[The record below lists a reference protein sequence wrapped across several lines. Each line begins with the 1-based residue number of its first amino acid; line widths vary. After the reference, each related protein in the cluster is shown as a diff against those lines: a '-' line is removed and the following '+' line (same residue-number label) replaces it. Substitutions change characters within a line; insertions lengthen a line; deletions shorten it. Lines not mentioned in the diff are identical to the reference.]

1 MVKGYI
7 SRLRSN
13 YLVLNNLRNKF
24 DPILEKVG
32 VGFANLGFG
41 PNFWTWLGLILSII
55 SAIMFSLHSPS
66 VGVNWYTATLL
77 GGIFL
82 IIAGFFDA
90 IDGTVARVT
99 KRTSALGSFLDSII
113 DKVSEIVIFIGILI
127 GNFTNP
133 VLVLVAL
140 SLSILVSYTR
150 ARAESM
156 GIDLK
161 GKGIAERAERILILS
176 ILAFIPFRD
185 NISVALWI
193 ISILAIITILERL
206 KIVSAVF
213 GVSLFSMQSFSQIFR
228 RDSMTGSTYSTSGG
242 QNTPKFDNDKP
253 TSSSSSTVSSKSG
266 ASASSKFS
274 DSVREILHKP
284 DNKKDEKINEES
296 KPYKTEKANFL
307 DKTDPNEMGR
317 NTDQIIFE
325 LENEDKKMQS
335 IKSPPPPPPPASTTS
350 SSSASSTA
358 DASKP
363 ENKNNETPASTTTT
377 TTTTST
383 DTTSDPEDSEVNEN
397 NKESDKNAS

>member
-7 SRLRSN
+7 LRLRSN

-32 VGFANLGFG
+32 VGFANLGYG

-66 VGVNWYTATLL
+66 VGANWYTATFL
-77 GGIFL
+77 GGLFL

-133 VLVLVAL
+133 VLGSVTL

-176 ILAFIPFRD
+176 ILAFIPFQD

-213 GVSLFSMQSFSQIFR
+213 GASLFSVESFRQIFM
-228 RDSMTGSTYSTSGG
+228 RDSSMAGSYYSSTGRQDTT
-242 QNTPKFDNDKP
+242 KFDNDKP
-253 TSSSSSTVSSKSG
+253 SPPPSSSS
-266 ASASSKFS
+266 SSKFS

-284 DNKKDEKINEES
+284 DTKKNEKLEES
-296 KPYKTEKANFL
+296 KPYKPEKASFL

-317 NTDQIIFE
+317 NTDQIISE
-325 LENEDKKMQS
+325 LENEDKKLMS
-335 IKSPPPPPPPASTTS
+335 KKPPSPPPPHPPLQQQLP
-350 SSSASSTA
+350 
-358 DASKP
+358 
-363 ENKNNETPASTTTT
+363 
-377 TTTTST
+377 
-383 DTTSDPEDSEVNEN
+383 
-397 NKESDKNAS
+397 

>member
-1 MVKGYI
+1 MVKSYI

-66 VGVNWYTATLL
+66 VGANWYTATFL
-77 GGIFL
+77 GGLFL

-99 KRTSALGSFLDSII
+99 KRTSAIGAFLDSII

-133 VLVLVAL
+133 VLVLVTL

-150 ARAESM
+150 ARGESM

-193 ISILAIITILERL
+193 ISVLAIITILERL

-213 GVSLFSMQSFSQIFR
+213 GIALFSVQSFSQIFK
-228 RDSMTGSTYSTSGG
+228 RDSMAGSTYATSGS
-242 QNTPKFDNDKP
+242 QNTTKFDNDRP
-253 TSSSSSTVSSKSG
+253 SPSSQSSPSSR
-266 ASASSKFS
+266 FS
-274 DSVREILHKP
+274 NSVKEILHKS
-284 DNKKDEKINEES
+284 DTKKDEKLIES

-335 IKSPPPPPPPASTTS
+335 KKSPS
-350 SSSASSTA
+350 SSSTTAS
-358 DASKP
+358 SKP
-363 ENKNNETPASTTTT
+363 ESKNNKTTASTTTT

-383 DTTSDPEDSEVNEN
+383 DTTSNPGNNEVNEN
-397 NKESDKNAS
+397 TKESDTNKA

>member
-133 VLVLVAL
+133 VLVLVTL

-213 GVSLFSMQSFSQIFR
+213 GVSLFSTQSFSQIFK
-228 RDSMTGSTYSTSGG
+228 RDVMTGSTYSTSGG

-253 TSSSSSTVSSKSG
+253 TSSSTTVSSKSG

-335 IKSPPPPPPPASTTS
+335 KKSPPPPPPASTTS
-350 SSSASSTA
+350 SSSSSSTT

-363 ENKNNETPASTTTT
+363 ENKNNETTAS

-383 DTTSDPEDSEVNEN
+383 DTTSDTGNSEVNEN
-397 NKESDKNAS
+397 TKESDKNAP

>member
-32 VGFANLGFG
+32 VGFANLGYG

-66 VGVNWYTATLL
+66 VGANWYTATFL
-77 GGIFL
+77 GGLFL

-133 VLVLVAL
+133 VLVLVTL

-176 ILAFIPFRD
+176 ILAFIPFQD

-213 GVSLFSMQSFSQIFR
+213 GASLFSVESFRQIFK
-228 RDSMTGSTYSTSGG
+228 RDSSMAGSYYSTTGR
-242 QNTPKFDNDKP
+242 QDTTKFDNDKP
-253 TSSSSSTVSSKSG
+253 SPPPSSSSS
-266 ASASSKFS
+266 SSKFS

-284 DNKKDEKINEES
+284 DTKKNEKQEESKAKIEES
-296 KPYKTEKANFL
+296 KPYKTEKASFL

-317 NTDQIIFE
+317 NTDQIISE
-325 LENEDKKMQS
+325 LENEDKKFMS
-335 IKSPPPPPPPASTTS
+335 KKPPSPPPPSSSTTDPPKS
-350 SSSASSTA
+350 EN
-358 DASKP
+358 DNNKP
-363 ENKNNETPASTTTT
+363 TTTT
-377 TTTTST
+377 TTTT
-383 DTTSDPEDSEVNEN
+383 DATSDAENKEANEN
-397 NKESDKNAS
+397 TKKSESSSP

>member
-1 MVKGYI
+1 
-7 SRLRSN
+7 
-13 YLVLNNLRNKF
+13 
-24 DPILEKVG
+24 
-32 VGFANLGFG
+32 
-41 PNFWTWLGLILSII
+41 
-55 SAIMFSLHSPS
+55 
-66 VGVNWYTATLL
+66 VNWYTATLL

-113 DKVSEIVIFIGILI
+113 DKVSEIVVFIGILI

-133 VLVLVAL
+133 VLVLVTL

-185 NISVALWI
+185 NISLALWI
-193 ISILAIITILERL
+193 ISVLAIITILERL

-213 GVSLFSMQSFSQIFR
+213 GVSLFSIQAFSQIFK
-228 RDSMTGSTYSTSGG
+228 RDSMTGSTYSTSGS
-242 QNTPKFDNDKP
+242 QNTTKFDNDKP
-253 TSSSSSTVSSKSG
+253 TSSSTTSTASSKSG
-266 ASASSKFS
+266 ASASSRFS
-274 DSVREILHKP
+274 DSVRDILHKP
-284 DNKKDEKINEES
+284 DTKKDEKLNEET

-335 IKSPPPPPPPASTTS
+335 NKSPPPSSTS

-358 DASKP
+358 DSSKP
-363 ENKNNETPASTTTT
+363 ENKDNKTTASTTTT
-377 TTTTST
+377 SSTKST
-383 DTTSDPEDSEVNEN
+383 DTTSNPSDSEVNEN
-397 NKESDKNAS
+397 TKE

>member
-1 MVKGYI
+1 MVKSYI

-133 VLVLVAL
+133 VLVLVTL

-213 GVSLFSMQSFSQIFR
+213 GVPLFSIQSFSQNFK
-228 RDSMTGSTYSTSGG
+228 RDSMTGSTYSTSGS
-242 QNTPKFDNDKP
+242 QNTTEFDNDKP
-253 TSSSSSTVSSKSG
+253 TSSSPASTASSKSG
-266 ASASSKFS
+266 ASVSSKLS

-284 DNKKDEKINEES
+284 DTKKDEKLNEET

-317 NTDQIIFE
+317 NTDQIIYE

-335 IKSPPPPPPPASTTS
+335 KKSPPPSSTS
-350 SSSASSTA
+350 SASESSTASSTA
-358 DASKP
+358 DSSKP
-363 ENKNNETPASTTTT
+363 ENKNNKSTASTTSTTTT
-377 TTTTST
+377 TAT
-383 DTTSDPEDSEVNEN
+383 DTASNPGNSEVNEN
-397 NKESDKNAS
+397 TKESDKNAP

>member
-1 MVKGYI
+1 MVKSYI

-32 VGFANLGFG
+32 VGFANLGYG

-66 VGVNWYTATLL
+66 VGANWYTATFL
-77 GGIFL
+77 GGLFL
-82 IIAGFFDA
+82 IVAGFFDA

-133 VLVLVAL
+133 VFVLVTL

-176 ILAFIPFRD
+176 ILAFIPFQD

-193 ISILAIITILERL
+193 ISILAVITILERL

-213 GVSLFSMQSFSQIFR
+213 GASLFSVESFSQIFK
-228 RDSMTGSTYSTSGG
+228 RDSSMAGSNYSTTGRQDTTKLDS
-242 QNTPKFDNDKP
+242 DKP
-253 TSSSSSTVSSKSG
+253 SSSSSSRL
-266 ASASSKFS
+266 S

-284 DNKKDEKINEES
+284 DTKKNEKLEES
-296 KPYKTEKANFL
+296 KPYKTEKASFL

-317 NTDQIIFE
+317 NTEQIISE
-325 LENEDKKMQS
+325 LENEDKKFMS
-335 IKSPPPPPPPASTTS
+335 KKPPSSSASTTDSASTTS
-350 SSSASSTA
+350 PP
-358 DASKP
+358 KP
-363 ENKNNETPASTTTT
+363 ENKNDKPTASTTTT
-377 TTTTST
+377 
-383 DTTSDPEDSEVNEN
+383 DPTSDPENNEANEN
-397 NKESDKNAS
+397 TKKSDSSSP

>member
-1 MVKGYI
+1 
-7 SRLRSN
+7 
-13 YLVLNNLRNKF
+13 
-24 DPILEKVG
+24 
-32 VGFANLGFG
+32 
-41 PNFWTWLGLILSII
+41 
-55 SAIMFSLHSPS
+55 
-66 VGVNWYTATLL
+66 VNWYTATLL

-213 GVSLFSMQSFSQIFR
+213 GVSIFSMQSFSQIFR

-350 SSSASSTA
+350 SSSASSTT

>member
-24 DPILEKVG
+24 DPILEKIG
-32 VGFANLGFG
+32 VGFANLGYG

-66 VGVNWYTATLL
+66 VGANWYTATFL
-77 GGIFL
+77 GGLFL

-99 KRTSALGSFLDSII
+99 KKTSALGSFLDSII

-133 VLVLVAL
+133 VLVLVTL

-176 ILAFIPFRD
+176 ILAFIPFQD

-213 GVSLFSMQSFSQIFR
+213 GSSLFSVESFRQIFK
-228 RDSMTGSTYSTSGG
+228 RDSSLAGSYYSTTGG
-242 QNTPKFDNDKP
+242 QDTTKFDNDKP
-253 TSSSSSTVSSKSG
+253 SPPPSSS
-266 ASASSKFS
+266 SSKFS

-284 DNKKDEKINEES
+284 DTKKNEKLGESKPKIEES
-296 KPYKTEKANFL
+296 KPYKTEKASFL

-317 NTDQIIFE
+317 NTEQIISE
-325 LENEDKKMQS
+325 LENEDKKFMS
-335 IKSPPPPPPPASTTS
+335 KKPPSPPPPPS
-350 SSSASSTA
+350 SSS
-358 DASKP
+358 
-363 ENKNNETPASTTTT
+363 TT
-377 TTTTST
+377 
-383 DTTSDPEDSEVNEN
+383 DSP
-397 NKESDKNAS
+397 

>member
-1 MVKGYI
+1 
-7 SRLRSN
+7 
-13 YLVLNNLRNKF
+13 
-24 DPILEKVG
+24 
-32 VGFANLGFG
+32 
-41 PNFWTWLGLILSII
+41 
-55 SAIMFSLHSPS
+55 MFSLHSPS

-99 KRTSALGSFLDSII
+99 KKTSALGSFLDSII

-133 VLVLVAL
+133 VLVLVTL

-185 NISVALWI
+185 NISLALWI
-193 ISILAIITILERL
+193 ISVLAIITILERL

-213 GVSLFSMQSFSQIFR
+213 GVSLFSIQAFSQIFK
-228 RDSMTGSTYSTSGG
+228 RDSMTGSTYSTSGS
-242 QNTPKFDNDKP
+242 QNTTKFDNDKP
-253 TSSSSSTVSSKSG
+253 TSSSTASTPSSKSG
-266 ASASSKFS
+266 ASASSRFS
-274 DSVREILHKP
+274 DSVRDILHKP
-284 DNKKDEKINEES
+284 DTKKDEKLNEET

-335 IKSPPPPPPPASTTS
+335 NKSPPPSSTS

-358 DASKP
+358 DSSKP
-363 ENKNNETPASTTTT
+363 ENKDNKTTASTTTT
-377 TTTTST
+377 SSTKST
-383 DTTSDPEDSEVNEN
+383 DTTSNPSDSEVNEN
-397 NKESDKNAS
+397 TKE

>member
-1 MVKGYI
+1 
-7 SRLRSN
+7 
-13 YLVLNNLRNKF
+13 VLNNLRNKF

-99 KRTSALGSFLDSII
+99 KKTSALGSFLDSII

-133 VLVLVAL
+133 VLVLVTL

-185 NISVALWI
+185 NISLALWI
-193 ISILAIITILERL
+193 ISVLAIITILERL

-213 GVSLFSMQSFSQIFR
+213 GVSLFSIQAFSQIFK
-228 RDSMTGSTYSTSGG
+228 RDSMTGSTYSTSGS
-242 QNTPKFDNDKP
+242 QNTTKFDNDKP
-253 TSSSSSTVSSKSG
+253 TSSSTTSTASSKSG
-266 ASASSKFS
+266 ASASSRFS
-274 DSVREILHKP
+274 DSVRDILHKP
-284 DNKKDEKINEES
+284 DTKKDEKLNEET

-335 IKSPPPPPPPASTTS
+335 NKSPPPSSTS

-358 DASKP
+358 DSSKP
-363 ENKNNETPASTTTT
+363 ENKDNKTTASTTTT
-377 TTTTST
+377 SSTKST
-383 DTTSDPEDSEVNEN
+383 DTTSNPSDSEVNEN
-397 NKESDKNAS
+397 TKESDKNSP

>member
-1 MVKGYI
+1 
-7 SRLRSN
+7 
-13 YLVLNNLRNKF
+13 
-24 DPILEKVG
+24 
-32 VGFANLGFG
+32 
-41 PNFWTWLGLILSII
+41 
-55 SAIMFSLHSPS
+55 MFSLHSPS

-99 KRTSALGSFLDSII
+99 KKTSALGSFLDSII

-133 VLVLVAL
+133 VLVLVTL

-185 NISVALWI
+185 NISLALWI
-193 ISILAIITILERL
+193 ISVLAIITILERL

-213 GVSLFSMQSFSQIFR
+213 GVSLFSIQAFSQIFK
-228 RDSMTGSTYSTSGG
+228 RDSMTGSTYSTSGS
-242 QNTPKFDNDKP
+242 QNTTKFDNDKP
-253 TSSSSSTVSSKSG
+253 TSSSTASTASSKSG
-266 ASASSKFS
+266 ASASSRFS
-274 DSVREILHKP
+274 DSVRDILHKP
-284 DNKKDEKINEES
+284 DTKKDEKLNEET

-335 IKSPPPPPPPASTTS
+335 NKSPPPSSTS

-358 DASKP
+358 DSSKP
-363 ENKNNETPASTTTT
+363 ENKDNKTTASTTTT
-377 TTTTST
+377 SSTKST
-383 DTTSDPEDSEVNEN
+383 DTTSNPSDSEVNEN
-397 NKESDKNAS
+397 TKESDKNSP

>member
-1 MVKGYI
+1 
-7 SRLRSN
+7 
-13 YLVLNNLRNKF
+13 
-24 DPILEKVG
+24 
-32 VGFANLGFG
+32 
-41 PNFWTWLGLILSII
+41 
-55 SAIMFSLHSPS
+55 MFSLHSPS

-133 VLVLVAL
+133 VLVLVTL

-185 NISVALWI
+185 NISLALWI
-193 ISILAIITILERL
+193 ISVLAIITILERL

-213 GVSLFSMQSFSQIFR
+213 GVSLFSIQAFSQIFK
-228 RDSMTGSTYSTSGG
+228 RDSMTGSTYSTSGS
-242 QNTPKFDNDKP
+242 QNTTKFDNDKP
-253 TSSSSSTVSSKSG
+253 TSSSTTSTASSKSG
-266 ASASSKFS
+266 ASASSRFS
-274 DSVREILHKP
+274 DSVRDILHKP
-284 DNKKDEKINEES
+284 DTKKDEKLNEET

-335 IKSPPPPPPPASTTS
+335 NKSPPPSSTS

-358 DASKP
+358 DSSKP
-363 ENKNNETPASTTTT
+363 ENKDNKTTASTTTT
-377 TTTTST
+377 SSTKST
-383 DTTSDPEDSEVNEN
+383 DTTSNPSDSEVNEN
-397 NKESDKNAS
+397 TKESDKNSP

>member
-1 MVKGYI
+1 M
-7 SRLRSN
+7 
-13 YLVLNNLRNKF
+13 LNNLRNKF

-32 VGFANLGFG
+32 IGFANLGFG

-66 VGVNWYTATLL
+66 VGANWYTATFL
-77 GGIFL
+77 GGLFL

-99 KRTSALGSFLDSII
+99 KRTSAIGSFLDSII

-133 VLVLVAL
+133 VLVLVTL

-193 ISILAIITILERL
+193 ISVLAIITILERL

-213 GVSLFSMQSFSQIFR
+213 GVSLFSVQSFSQIFK
-228 RDSMTGSTYSTSGG
+228 RDSMAGTTYATTGS
-242 QNTPKFDNDKP
+242 QNTTKFDNERP
-253 TSSSSSTVSSKSG
+253 SPSQSSP
-266 ASASSKFS
+266 SSKFS
-274 DSVREILHKP
+274 NSVREILHKS
-284 DNKKDEKINEES
+284 DTKKDEKLNEP

-335 IKSPPPPPPPASTTS
+335 KKSPS
-350 SSSASSTA
+350 SSSTTAS
-358 DASKP
+358 SKP
-363 ENKNNETPASTTTT
+363 ESKNNKTTASTTTT
-377 TTTTST
+377 TTTTT
-383 DTTSDPEDSEVNEN
+383 TEDTTSNPGNNQVNEN
-397 NKESDKNAS
+397 AKESDINKA